1 MLTLR
6 VCVDYFRSHED
17 SLAVGFAT
25 SQRINILLDVDVYAP
40 NTILEANRHLRS
52 FLSGTGLIW
61 CWKRLA
67 TNWRAFHVLNQ
78 EMVLGKNTPP
88 GLCRHFPHA
97 RGTYCCSFPLD
108 TVHWFPIL
116 TRMFRQNSELCYPT
130 FHCLLPLDWLTVSY
144 HQSSMAS
151 RCWLSFYFS
160 LHGNFVRAFMIYHI
174 FHDSC
179 KFG

>member
-25 SQRINILLDVDVYAP
+25 SQRINILLDVDVYAS
-40 NTILEANRHLRS
+40 NTILEANHHLRS
-52 FLSGTGLIW
+52 CLSGTGLIW
-61 CWKRLA
+61 CWKCLA

-108 TVHWFPIL
+108 TVH
-116 TRMFRQNSELCYPT
+116 
-130 FHCLLPLDWLTVSY
+130 
-144 HQSSMAS
+144 
-151 RCWLSFYFS
+151 
-160 LHGNFVRAFMIYHI
+160 
-174 FHDSC
+174 
-179 KFG
+179 